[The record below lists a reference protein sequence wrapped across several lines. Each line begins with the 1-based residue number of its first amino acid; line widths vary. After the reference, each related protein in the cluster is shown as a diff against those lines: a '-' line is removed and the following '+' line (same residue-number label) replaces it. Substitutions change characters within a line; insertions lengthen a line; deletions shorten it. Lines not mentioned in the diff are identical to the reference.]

1 MSANNSNAMTST
13 AGPAALTGWALAAGI
28 AVLAMANFMAVLD
41 MTIVNV
47 AVPHIAGSMAVSVN
61 EGTWAITSYSIAEAV
76 MVPLTGWLA
85 QRFGPIRVF
94 TTAALGFG
102 ACSLLCGLSVNM
114 PMLVT
119 LRVLQGLMG
128 GPLMPMSQTLLLR
141 IAPPEKRNMALGL
154 WTMTTILGPI
164 AGPIVSGILSDS
176 WGWPWAFYIN
186 VPIAV
191 ICSTL
196 AWRMLSKF
204 ETKTMKRPIDFV
216 GLGMLITWVGAL
228 QIVFDNGEND
238 DWFQSNF
245 IVGTALVAFV
255 GFLAF
260 LAWELTDEHP
270 IVDLRIFR
278 HRGFA
283 IATVAMFFAFSSF
296 MGMNVLIPLWLQTNM
311 NYTATTAGQMMAFNG
326 MVAVMVA
333 PIAANLLSRVDPRA
347 MMSLGLGILALDT
360 FWRTTFDTDIS
371 FGGLIPA
378 QMAMGIGM
386 PLFFIPLMS
395 LAMGSVRPEET
406 ASAAG
411 LFNFL
416 RTTAGAF
423 ATGVIVFAWR
433 DSTVKSHVEIAGALN
448 NAPKALA
455 QLHAAGQSTQ
465 QALMS
470 LDNIV
475 QTQSVMLGTN
485 QIFSV
490 VAVILAC
497 VSAGIWLMPKPKSP
511 ARMKAGGH

>member
-1 MSANNSNAMTST
+1 MSASNSNAMSST

-47 AVPHIAGSMAVSVN
+47 SVPHIAGSMAISVN

-85 QRFGPIRVF
+85 QRFGPVRVF

-102 ACSLLCGLSVNM
+102 TCSLLCGLSTNM

-119 LRVLQGLMG
+119 LRVMQGLMG

-164 AGPIVSGILSDS
+164 AGPVLGGLFADT
-176 WGWPWAFYIN
+176 WGWPWSFYIN
-186 VPIAV
+186 VPIA
-191 ICSTL
+191 ILCSTL
-196 AWRMLSKF
+196 ALRMLSKF
-204 ETKTMKRPIDFV
+204 ETKTVKLPIDFV
-216 GLGMLITWVGAL
+216 GLGLLIIWVGAL
-228 QIVFDNGEND
+228 QIMFDNGEND
-238 DWFQSNF
+238 DWFQSGF
-245 IVGTALVAFV
+245 IVSVALIALV

-296 MGMNVLIPLWLQTNM
+296 MGSNVLIPLWLQTNM
-311 NYTATTAGQMMAFNG
+311 AYTATTAGQMMAFNG
-326 MVAVMVA
+326 LVAVCVA
-333 PIAANLLSRVDPRA
+333 PIAANLIGKIDPRL
-347 MMSLGLGILALDT
+347 MMSTGLAIVALDT
-360 FWRTTFDTDIS
+360 FWRTSFNTDMTFW
-371 FGGLIPA
+371 GLVPA
-378 QMAMGIGM
+378 QMLLGFGM

-395 LAMGSVRPEET
+395 ISMSSVLPEET

-411 LFNFL
+411 LFGFL

-433 DSTVKSHVEIAGALN
+433 DATVQNHAQIAGTLN
-448 NAPKALA
+448 NTAGTLA
-455 QLHAAGQSTQ
+455 KFHAAGQSTQ

-470 LDNIV
+470 VDNIV

-485 QIFSV
+485 NIFAV
-490 VAVILAC
+490 VAVIVAC
-497 VSAGIWLMPKPKSP
+497 VSAGIWLIPKPKKL
-511 ARMKAGGH
+511 ARAGGGH

>member
-1 MSANNSNAMTST
+1 MAADAMTST
-13 AGPAALTGWALAAGI
+13 AGPAPLSGFAFAAAIG
-28 AVLAMANFMAVLD
+28 VLAMANFMAVLD

-47 AVPHIAGSMAVSVN
+47 SVPHIAGSMAVSVN

-85 QRFGPIRVF
+85 QRFGPVRVF

-102 ACSLLCGLSVNM
+102 ICSLLCGLSVNM

-119 LRVLQGLMG
+119 LRILQGLMG

-164 AGPIVSGILSDS
+164 AGPVLGGIFSDS
-176 WGWPWAFYIN
+176 WGWPWAFFIN
-186 VPIAV
+186 VPVAIL
-191 ICSTL
+191 CSTL
-196 AWRMLSKF
+196 AVRILAKY
-204 ETKTMKRPIDFV
+204 ETPTVRRPIDYV
-216 GLGMLITWVGAL
+216 GLGLLISWVGAL
-228 QIVFDNGEND
+228 QIVFDNGENY
-238 DWFQSNF
+238 DWFQSSF
-245 IVGTALVAFV
+245 IVTFALIAFV
-255 GFLAF
+255 GFICF

-278 HRGFA
+278 HRGFM

-296 MGMNVLIPLWLQTNM
+296 MGSNVLIPLWLQTNM
-311 NYTATTAGQMMAFNG
+311 AYTATTAGQMMAFNG
-326 MVAVMVA
+326 LVAVCVA
-333 PIAANLLSRVDPRA
+333 PIAANLIGKIDPRL
-347 MMSLGLGILALDT
+347 MMSTGLAIVALDT
-360 FWRTTFDTDIS
+360 FWRTSFNTDMTFW
-371 FGGLIPA
+371 GLVPA
-378 QMAMGIGM
+378 QMLLGFGM

-395 LAMGSVRPEET
+395 ISMSSVLPEET

-411 LFNFL
+411 LFGFL

-433 DSTVKSHVEIAGALN
+433 DATVQNHAQIAGAMN
-448 NAPKALA
+448 NTAGTLA

-470 LDNIV
+470 VDNIV

-485 QIFSV
+485 NIFAA
-490 VAVILAC
+490 VAVIVAC
-497 VSAGIWLMPKPKSP
+497 VSAGIWLIPKPKKL
-511 ARMKAGGH
+511 ARAGGGGH

>member
-1 MSANNSNAMTST
+1 MSGSGANAMTNT
-13 AGPAALTGWALAAGI
+13 AGTAPLHGLALAAGI

-47 AVPHIAGSMAVSVN
+47 SVPHIAGSMAVSVN

-85 QRFGPIRVF
+85 QRFGPVRVF

-119 LRVLQGLMG
+119 LRVMQGLMG

-164 AGPIVSGILSDS
+164 AGPVLGGIFSDS
-176 WGWPWAFYIN
+176 WGWPWAFFIN
-186 VPIAV
+186 VPVAIL
-191 ICSTL
+191 CSTL
-196 AWRMLSKF
+196 ALRFLGKF
-204 ETKTMKRPIDFV
+204 ETPIVKRPIDFV
-216 GLGMLITWVGAL
+216 GLGLLITWVGAL

-238 DWFQSNF
+238 DWFQSAF
-245 IVGTALVAFV
+245 IVSFSLVAFV

-270 IVDLRIFR
+270 IVDLRVFR

-283 IATVAMFFAFSSF
+283 IATIAMFFAFSSF
-296 MGMNVLIPLWLQTNM
+296 MGSNVLIPLWLQTNM
-311 NYTATTAGQMMAFNG
+311 GYTATTAGQMMAFNG
-326 MVAVMVA
+326 LVAVMVA

-347 MMSLGLGILALDT
+347 MMSVGLAIVALDT
-360 FWRTTFDTDIS
+360 LWRTSFNTDMTFW
-371 FGGLIPA
+371 GLVPA
-378 QMAMGIGM
+378 QMALGFGM

-395 LAMGSVRPEET
+395 ISMSSVLPEET

-423 ATGVIVFAWR
+423 ATGVIVFAWHN
-433 DSTVKSHVEIAGALN
+433 STVQSHAEIVGAMSN
-448 NAPKALA
+448 TSRTLA
-455 QLHAAGQSTQ
+455 QLHAAGQSSQ

-470 LDNIV
+470 VDNIV
-475 QTQSVMLGTN
+475 QTQSTMLGTN
-485 QIFSV
+485 SIFAV
-490 VAVILAC
+490 VAVIVAV
-497 VSAGIWLMPKPKSP
+497 VSAGIWLVPKPKKL
-511 ARMKAGGH
+511 ARAGGGH

>member
-1 MSANNSNAMTST
+1 MSASNSNAMIST

-47 AVPHIAGSMAVSVN
+47 SVPHIAGSMAISVN

-85 QRFGPIRVF
+85 QRFGPVRVF

-102 ACSLLCGLSVNM
+102 ACSLLCGLSTNM

-119 LRVLQGLMG
+119 LRVMQGLMG

-164 AGPIVSGILSDS
+164 AGPVLGGLFADT
-176 WGWPWAFYIN
+176 WGWPWSFYIN
-186 VPIAV
+186 VPIA
-191 ICSTL
+191 ILCSTL
-196 AWRMLSKF
+196 ALRMLSKF
-204 ETKTMKRPIDFV
+204 ETKTVKLPIDFV
-216 GLGMLITWVGAL
+216 GLGLLITWVGAL
-228 QIVFDNGEND
+228 QIMFDNGEND
-238 DWFQSNF
+238 DWFQSGF
-245 IVGTALVAFV
+245 IISVALIAFV

-296 MGMNVLIPLWLQTNM
+296 MGSNVLIPLWLQTNM
-311 NYTATTAGQMMAFNG
+311 GYTATMAGQMMAFNG
-326 MVAVMVA
+326 LVAVMVA

-347 MMSLGLGILALDT
+347 MMSTGLAIVALDT
-360 FWRTTFDTDIS
+360 FWRTTFNTDIT
-371 FGGLIPA
+371 FWELVPA
-378 QMAMGIGM
+378 QMALGFGM

-395 LAMGSVRPEET
+395 LSMSSVRPEET

-423 ATGVIVFAWR
+423 ATGIIVFAWR
-433 DSTVKSHVEIAGALN
+433 DSTVKSHVEIAGTLN
-448 NAPKALA
+448 NAPKTLA

-465 QALMS
+465 HALMS
-470 LDNIV
+470 LENIV

-490 VAVILAC
+490 VAVIVAC
-497 VSAGIWLMPKPKSP
+497 VSAGIWLMPKPKAP
-511 ARMKAGGH
+511 ARVKAGGH

>member
-1 MSANNSNAMTST
+1 MSST
-13 AGPAALTGWALAAGI
+13 AGPAPLSGLAFVAAIG
-28 AVLAMANFMAVLD
+28 VLAMANFMAVLD

-47 AVPHIAGSMAVSVN
+47 SVPHIAGSMAVSVN

-85 QRFGPIRVF
+85 QRFGPVRVF
-94 TTAALGFG
+94 STAALGFG

-119 LRVLQGLMG
+119 LRVMQGLMG

-141 IAPPEKRNMALGL
+141 IAPPEKRNMALGI

-164 AGPIVSGILSDS
+164 AGPVLGGIFSDS
-176 WGWPWAFYIN
+176 WGWPWAFFIN
-186 VPIAV
+186 VPVAV

-196 AWRMLSKF
+196 AVRMLGRY
-204 ETKTMKRPIDFV
+204 ETPTVKRPIDYV
-216 GLGMLITWVGAL
+216 GLGMLMTWVGAL
-228 QIVFDNGEND
+228 QIVFDNGENY
-238 DWFQSNF
+238 DWFQSTF
-245 IVGTALVAFV
+245 IIAFSLIALV
-255 GFLAF
+255 GFICF

-270 IVDLRIFR
+270 IVDLKVFR

-283 IATVAMFFAFSSF
+283 IATAAMFFAFSSF
-296 MGMNVLIPLWLQTNM
+296 MGSNVLIPLWLQTNM
-311 NYTATTAGQMMAFNG
+311 GYTATTAGEMMAFNG
-326 MVAVMVA
+326 LVAVMVA
-333 PIAANLLSRVDPRA
+333 PVAANLIGKIDPRL
-347 MMSLGLGILALDT
+347 MMSVGLAIVALDT
-360 FWRTTFDTDIS
+360 LWRTSFNTDMTFWE
-371 FGGLIPA
+371 LVPA
-378 QMAMGIGM
+378 QMALGFGM

-395 LAMGSVRPEET
+395 ISMSSVLPEET

-433 DSTVKSHVEIAGALN
+433 DATVQNHAEIAGALN
-448 NAPKALA
+448 NTSRTLA
-455 QLHAAGQSTQ
+455 QLHAMGQSTQ

-470 LDNIV
+470 VDNLV

-485 QIFSV
+485 NVFAV
-490 VAVILAC
+490 VGVIVAC
-497 VSAGIWLMPKPKSP
+497 VSAGIWLVPKPKKL
-511 ARMKAGGH
+511 AKAGGGH